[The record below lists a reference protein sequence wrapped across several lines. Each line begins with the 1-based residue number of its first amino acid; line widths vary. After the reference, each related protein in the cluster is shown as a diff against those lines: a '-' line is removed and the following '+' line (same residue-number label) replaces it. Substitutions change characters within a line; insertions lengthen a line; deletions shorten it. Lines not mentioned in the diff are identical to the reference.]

1 MKFQN
6 EILHEE
12 YHAMMGTNEWQK
24 INSKAIYVWKTTG
37 MIVSS
42 VFFLITL
49 LLFLFSYLYD
59 WPLLIP
65 IGMAAIMLFLA
76 VLLIFILPKIRL
88 KIWRFM
94 ILEDEVCLQ
103 YGILVITQMLIPMAR
118 VQNVS
123 TKQGPLLRRY
133 QLATV
138 SISTAAGVHDIPALS
153 LEQAKELRDKII
165 KLAGVQDDV

>member
-1 MKFQN
+1 
-6 EILHEE
+6 
-12 YHAMMGTNEWQK
+12 
-24 INSKAIYVWKTTG
+24 
-37 MIVSS
+37 
-42 VFFLITL
+42 
-49 LLFLFSYLYD
+49 
-59 WPLLIP
+59 
-65 IGMAAIMLFLA
+65 
-76 VLLIFILPKIRL
+76 
-88 KIWRFM
+88 M